1 MLKYAIPSFVQ
12 TLMPWYIWRVPTTD
26 KRLYLTFDDGPHPLI
41 TPWVMEQ
48 LDRVGAKATFFCVGD
63 NVRKYPEV
71 ARQLT
76 ASGHRLGNHT
86 MHHLNGWKTD
96 ASLYLK
102 NTEDASSCLPGKLF
116 RPPYGKLT
124 PYQLRKLRK
133 QYQVVMWDRLSRDYA
148 PDLDIEESL
157 KAMKRVSPGNIIV
170 FHDSEKAFS
179 NLQRLLPEL
188 LDYYTAMGYEMH
200 ALPQEGI

>member
-26 KRLYLTFDDGPHPLI
+26 KRLYLTFDDGPHPVI

-76 ASGHRLGNHT
+76 AGGHLLGNHT
-86 MHHLNGWKTD
+86 MHHFNGWKTD
-96 ASLYLK
+96 ASNYLK
-102 NTEDASSCLPGKLF
+102 DVQDASHYLPGKLF

-124 PYQLRKLRK
+124 LYQLRNLRK

-148 PDLDIEESL
+148 PNLDVKESL
-157 KAMKRVSPGNIIV
+157 KAMKRVSPGNILV

-188 LDYYTAMGYEMH
+188 LDYYTAMGYQMH